1 MTKKEKLFRLDT
13 SKISNPILRIGAGLS
28 RPLIE
33 HTLCFPQLNR
43 IYAKTKDA
51 DENVSFTNR
60 VLGVMNVQWDVGEQG
75 EAAFPKEGPLV
86 IVANHPFGGIEGLLM
101 ISMLERFRP
110 DGKVM
115 ANYLLAMM
123 PEIRDRF
130 FFVDPFGGPDAKR
143 ANLRSMKASL
153 KWLEEGHA
161 LAVFPA
167 GEVSSI
173 DLKTGKV
180 RDPAWSPSIARFVRR
195 TKATVLPIFF
205 TGGNG
210 AFFNMA
216 GLIHPRLRTVLLPK
230 QFVNKRNHRIHV
242 EIGQPIPWHDMEG
255 YETDEEL
262 IQYLRLRTY
271 VLGERES
278 AKPLR
283 RLFSAK
289 PAAVSRPYQ
298 EPIVAPVPPEELE
311 AEIASLPESSVLIES
326 KGMAVIHARAH
337 EIPKCLREIGR
348 LRETTYRAIGEGT
361 NHEIDLDAYDEYYV
375 QLFIWN
381 RVKREIVGAYR
392 LGLADEI
399 CSRLGVHGLY
409 TVTCFKY
416 DRRLIDRIQ
425 PSIELGRSWVRA
437 EYQRA
442 FSSLLLLWRGI
453 CAFITRHPHY
463 TTLFGPV
470 SISNDYLDASRNMIL
485 RSLRLSNFEKDLSRL
500 VRPRHRLRKA
510 RRAEW
515 NRADFDSYIDDLDLV
530 SKMVQDIEADQK
542 GIPILLRQYIKMGGK
557 FLAFNV
563 DPDFNYSL
571 DGLIAVNL
579 PKSDPKLMAR
589 YMGAEEFEKY
599 AAMHGVNIREAGN
612 DIDPA
617 RNPV

>member
-1 MTKKEKLFRLDT
+1 MTDKKKYFRLDT
-13 SKISNPILRIGAGLS
+13 SKISNPLLRIGAGLS

-43 IYAKTKDA
+43 IYAQTQGV
-51 DENVSFTNR
+51 DENLSFTNR
-60 VLGVMNVQWDVGEQG
+60 VLSVMNVQWDVGNHE
-75 EAAFPKEGPLV
+75 ESPFPQEGPLV

-110 DGKVM
+110 DGKIM
-115 ANYLLAMM
+115 ANYILAMM

-130 FFVDPFGGPDAKR
+130 FFVDPFGGADAKR

-153 KWLEEGHA
+153 KWLEDGHA
-161 LAVFPA
+161 LVVFPA

-180 RDPAWSPSIARFVRR
+180 RDPAWSPTIARLVRR
-195 TKATVLPIFF
+195 SKATVLPIFF

-230 QFVNKRNHRIHV
+230 QFVNKRNHHIHAEV
-242 EIGQPIPWHDMEG
+242 GQPIPWRDMEK
-255 YETDEEL
+255 YASDEEL

-278 AKPLR
+278 AQPPKRISGPKKGSLPR
-283 RLFSAK
+283 K
-289 PAAVSRPYQ
+289 PYQ
-298 EPIVAPVPPEELE
+298 EPIVPAVPPEELE
-311 AEIASLPESSVLIES
+311 AEIATLPASACLLES
-326 KGMAVIHARAH
+326 KGMAVFHARAS
-337 EIPKCLREIGR
+337 EIPKCMREIGR
-348 LRETTYRAIGEGT
+348 LREVTYRAVGEGT

-375 QLFIWN
+375 HLFIWN
-381 RVKREIVGAYR
+381 SEKKEIVGAYR

-399 CSRLGVHGLY
+399 CARLGVRGLY

-416 DRRLIDRIQ
+416 DRRLIERIQ
-425 PSIELGRSWVRA
+425 PCIELGRSWVRA

-453 CAFITRHPHY
+453 CTFISRHPHY

-470 SISNDYLDASRNMIL
+470 SISSDYLDTSRNMIL
-485 RSLRLSNFEKDLSRL
+485 RSLRLSNFEKELSRL

-510 RRAEW
+510 KKAEW
-515 NRADFDSYIDDLDLV
+515 NRADFDTYIDDLDLV
-530 SKMVQDIEADQK
+530 SKLVQDIEADQK
-542 GIPILLRQYIKMGGK
+542 GVPILLRQYIKMGGK

-563 DPDFNYSL
+563 DPEFNYCL

-579 PKSDPKLMAR
+579 PKSDPKLMGR
-589 YMGAEEFEKY
+589 YMGVQEFAKY
-599 AAMHGVNIREAGN
+599 AARHGVKVEEGEK
-612 DIDPA
+612 
-617 RNPV
+617 

>member
-1 MTKKEKLFRLDT
+1 MTDKKKYFRLDT
-13 SKISNPILRIGAGLS
+13 SKISNPLLRIGAGLS

-43 IYAKTKDA
+43 IYAQTQGV
-51 DENVSFTNR
+51 DENLSFTNR
-60 VLGVMNVQWDVGEQG
+60 VLSVMNVQWDVGNHE
-75 EAAFPKEGPLV
+75 ESPFPQEGPLV

-101 ISMLERFRP
+101 ISMLERFRH
-110 DGKVM
+110 DGKIM
-115 ANYLLAMM
+115 ANYILAMM

-130 FFVDPFGGPDAKR
+130 FFVDPFGGADAKR

-153 KWLEEGHA
+153 KWLEDGHA
-161 LAVFPA
+161 LVVFPA

-180 RDPAWSPSIARFVRR
+180 RDPAWSPTIARLVRR
-195 TKATVLPIFF
+195 SKATVLPIFF

-230 QFVNKRNHRIHV
+230 QFVNKRNHHIHAEV
-242 EIGQPIPWHDMEG
+242 GQPIPWRDMEK
-255 YETDEEL
+255 YASDEEL

-278 AKPLR
+278 AQPPKRISGPKKGSLPR
-283 RLFSAK
+283 K
-289 PAAVSRPYQ
+289 PYQ
-298 EPIVAPVPPEELE
+298 EPIVPAVPPEELE
-311 AEIASLPESSVLIES
+311 AEIATLPASACLLES
-326 KGMAVIHARAH
+326 KGMAVFHARAS
-337 EIPKCLREIGR
+337 EIPKCMREIGR
-348 LRETTYRAIGEGT
+348 LREVTYRAVGEGT

-375 QLFIWN
+375 HLFIWN
-381 RVKREIVGAYR
+381 SEKKEIVGAYR

-399 CSRLGVHGLY
+399 CARLGVRGLY

-416 DRRLIDRIQ
+416 DRRLIERIQ
-425 PSIELGRSWVRA
+425 PCIELGRSWVRV

-453 CAFITRHPHY
+453 CTFISRHPHY

-470 SISNDYLDASRNMIL
+470 SISSDYLDTSRNMIL
-485 RSLRLSNFEKDLSRL
+485 RSLRLSNFEKELSRL

-510 RRAEW
+510 KKAEW
-515 NRADFDSYIDDLDLV
+515 NRADFDTYIDDLDLV
-530 SKMVQDIEADQK
+530 SKLVQDIEADQK
-542 GIPILLRQYIKMGGK
+542 GVPILLRQYIKMGGK

-563 DPDFNYSL
+563 DPEFNYCL

-579 PKSDPKLMAR
+579 PKSDPKLMGR
-589 YMGAEEFEKY
+589 YMGVQEFAKY
-599 AAMHGVNIREAGN
+599 AARHGVKVEEGEK
-612 DIDPA
+612 
-617 RNPV
+617 

>member
-1 MTKKEKLFRLDT
+1 MTDKKKYFRLDT
-13 SKISNPILRIGAGLS
+13 SKISNPLLRIGAGLS

-43 IYAKTKDA
+43 IYAQTQGV
-51 DENVSFTNR
+51 DENLSFTNR
-60 VLGVMNVQWDVGEQG
+60 VLSVMNVQWDVGNHE
-75 EAAFPKEGPLV
+75 ESPFPQEGPLV

-110 DGKVM
+110 DGKIM
-115 ANYLLAMM
+115 ANYILAMM

-130 FFVDPFGGPDAKR
+130 FFVDPFGGADAKR

-153 KWLEEGHA
+153 KWLEDGHA
-161 LAVFPA
+161 LVVFPA

-180 RDPAWSPSIARFVRR
+180 RDPAWSPTIARLVRR
-195 TKATVLPIFF
+195 SKATVLPIFF

-230 QFVNKRNHRIHV
+230 QFVNKRNHHIHAEV
-242 EIGQPIPWHDMEG
+242 GQPIPWRDMEK
-255 YETDEEL
+255 YASDEEL

-278 AKPLR
+278 AQPPKRISGPKKGSLPR
-283 RLFSAK
+283 K
-289 PAAVSRPYQ
+289 PYQ
-298 EPIVAPVPPEELE
+298 EPIVPAVPPEELE
-311 AEIASLPESSVLIES
+311 AEIATLPASACLLES
-326 KGMAVIHARAH
+326 KGMAVFHARAS
-337 EIPKCLREIGR
+337 EIPKCMREIGR
-348 LRETTYRAIGEGT
+348 LREVTYRAVGEGT

-375 QLFIWN
+375 HLFIWN
-381 RVKREIVGAYR
+381 SEKKEIVGAYR

-399 CSRLGVHGLY
+399 CARLGVRGLY

-416 DRRLIDRIQ
+416 DRRLIERIQ
-425 PSIELGRSWVRA
+425 PCIELGRSWVRV

-453 CAFITRHPHY
+453 CTFISRHPHY

-470 SISNDYLDASRNMIL
+470 SISSDYLDTSRNMIL
-485 RSLRLSNFEKDLSRL
+485 RSLRLSNFEKELSRL

-510 RRAEW
+510 KKAEW
-515 NRADFDSYIDDLDLV
+515 NRADFDTYIDDLDLV
-530 SKMVQDIEADQK
+530 SKLVQDIEADQK
-542 GIPILLRQYIKMGGK
+542 GVPILLRQYIKMGGK

-563 DPDFNYSL
+563 DPEFNYCL

-579 PKSDPKLMAR
+579 PKSDPKLMGR
-589 YMGAEEFEKY
+589 YMGVQEFAKY
-599 AAMHGVNIREAGN
+599 AARHGVKVEEGEK
-612 DIDPA
+612 
-617 RNPV
+617 

>member
-1 MTKKEKLFRLDT
+1 MAKTPKLFRLDT
-13 SKISNPILRIGAGLS
+13 SKIANPLLRIGAGLS

-43 IYAKTKDA
+43 IYAKTSEL

-60 VLGVMNVQWDVGEQG
+60 VLSVMNVQWDVGNQDET
-75 EAAFPKEGPLV
+75 AIPKEGPLI

-115 ANYLLAMM
+115 ANYLLSMM

-143 ANLRSMKASL
+143 ANLHSMKASL
-153 KWLEEGHA
+153 KWVEEGHA

-180 RDPAWSPSIARFVRR
+180 RDPAWSPTIARMVRR
-195 TKATVLPIFF
+195 TKATVLPVFF
-205 TGGNG
+205 TGSNG

-216 GLIHPRLRTVLLPK
+216 GLVHPRLRTLLLPK

-242 EIGQPIPWHDMEG
+242 ELGPPIPWHDMEE
-255 YETDEEL
+255 YATDEEL

-278 AKPLR
+278 AQPPKKFLG
-283 RLFSAK
+283 LKAK
-289 PAAVSRPYQ
+289 TATRKPYQ
-298 EPIVAPVPPEELE
+298 EPIVDAVPPDELA
-311 AEIASLPESSVLIES
+311 AEIAALPESARLLEA
-326 KGMAVIHARAH
+326 KGMAVYHARAA

-348 LRETTYRAIGEGT
+348 LREVTYRAVGEGT
-361 NHEIDLDAYDEYYV
+361 NHEIDLDSFDEYYV
-375 QLFIWN
+375 HLFIWN
-381 RVKREIVGAYR
+381 AEKKEIVGAYR

-399 CSRLGVHGLY
+399 CARLGVRGLY

-425 PSIELGRSWVRA
+425 PCIELGRSWVRV

-453 CAFITRHPHY
+453 CAFIYRNPRY

-470 SISNDYLDASRNMIL
+470 SISSDYLDTSRNMIL
-485 RSLRLSNFEKDLSRL
+485 RSLRLSNFEKDLARL

-510 RRAEW
+510 KKAEW

-530 SKMVQDIEADQK
+530 SKMVQDIESDQK

-563 DPDFNYSL
+563 DPDFNYCL
-571 DGLIAVNL
+571 DGLIAVNV
-579 PKSDPKLMAR
+579 PKCDPKQMGR
-589 YMGAEEFEKY
+589 YMGVEEFAKY
-599 AAMHGVNIREAGN
+599 AALHGVNVNEA
-612 DIDPA
+612 
-617 RNPV
+617 

>member
-1 MTKKEKLFRLDT
+1 MTNQKLFRLDT
-13 SKISNPILRIGAGLS
+13 SKISNPLLRIGAGLS

-33 HTLCFPQLNR
+33 HTLCFPQLNK
-43 IYAKTKDA
+43 IYAKTQDV
-51 DENVSFTNR
+51 DDGLSFTNR
-60 VLGVMNVQWDVGEQG
+60 VLSVMNVQWDIGNNE
-75 EAAFPKEGPLV
+75 EAPFPQEGPLV

-110 DGKVM
+110 DGKIM

-130 FFVDPFGGPDAKR
+130 FFVDPFGGADSKR

-153 KWLEEGHA
+153 KWLEDGHA

-180 RDPAWSPSIARFVRR
+180 RDPAWSPTIARLVRR
-195 TKATVLPIFF
+195 SNATVLPVFF

-216 GLIHPRLRTVLLPK
+216 GLIHPRLRTMLLPK
-230 QFVNKRNHRIHV
+230 QFVNKRNHHIHAEV
-242 EIGQPIPWHDMEG
+242 GQPIPWHDMEG
-255 YETDEEL
+255 YATDEEL

-278 AKPLR
+278 AKSPR
-283 RLFSAK
+283 RIFGGKAK
-289 PAAVSRPYQ
+289 SSPRKPYQ
-298 EPIVAPVPPEELE
+298 EPIVPAIPPEELE
-311 AEIASLPESSVLIES
+311 AEIASLPESALLLES
-326 KGMAVIHARAH
+326 KGMAVIHARAA
-337 EIPKCLREIGR
+337 EIPKCMREIGR
-348 LRETTYRAIGEGT
+348 LREVTYRAVGEGT

-375 QLFIWN
+375 HLFIWN
-381 RVKREIVGAYR
+381 REKREIVGAYR

-399 CSRLGVHGLY
+399 CGRLGVHGLY

-425 PSIELGRSWVRA
+425 PCIELGRSWVRV

-453 CAFITRHPHY
+453 CVFICRHPHY

-470 SISNDYLDASRNMIL
+470 SISSDYLDASRNMIL

-510 RRAEW
+510 KKAEW
-515 NRADFDSYIDDLDLV
+515 NRADFDAYIDDLDLV

-542 GIPILLRQYIKMGGK
+542 GVPILLRQYIKMGGK

-563 DPDFNYSL
+563 DPEFNYCL
-571 DGLIAVNL
+571 DGLIAVDL
-579 PKSDPKLMAR
+579 PKSDPKLMGR
-589 YMGAEEFEKY
+589 YMGVEEFAKY
-599 AAMHGVNIREAGN
+599 AAMHGVNVGDCAK
-612 DIDPA
+612 
-617 RNPV
+617 

>member
-1 MTKKEKLFRLDT
+1 MTENKNLFRIDT
-13 SKISNPILRIGAGLS
+13 SKIANPLLRVGAGLS

-43 IYAKTKDA
+43 IYNKTFDL
-51 DENVSFTNR
+51 DENMSFTNR
-60 VLGVMNVQWDVGEQG
+60 VLNVMNVQWDVGNQDDTVI
-75 EAAFPKEGPLV
+75 PKEGPLV

-101 ISMLERFRP
+101 ISMLERYRP
-110 DGKVM
+110 DAKVM
-115 ANYLLAMM
+115 ANYILGVM

-130 FFVDPFGGPDAKR
+130 FFVDPFGGPESKR
-143 ANLRSMKASL
+143 ANLSAMKASL
-153 KWLEEGHA
+153 KWIEEGHA

-180 RDPAWSPSIARFVRR
+180 RDPAWSPTIARMVRR
-195 TKATVLPIFF
+195 TKATVLPVFF
-205 TGGNG
+205 TGNNG

-216 GLIHPRLRTVLLPK
+216 GIIHPRLRTLLLPK

-242 EIGQPIPWHDMEG
+242 ELGPSIPWHDMEE
-255 YETDEEL
+255 YATDEEL

-278 AKPLR
+278 AQPPKKFLG
-283 RLFSAK
+283 LKAKSAPRK
-289 PAAVSRPYQ
+289 PYQ
-298 EPIVAPVPPEELE
+298 APIVDAVPPEELE
-311 AEIASLPESSVLIES
+311 AELNSLPESALLLES
-326 KGMAVIHARAH
+326 KGMAVYHGRAH

-348 LRETTYRAIGEGT
+348 LREVTYRAVGEGT

-375 QLFIWN
+375 HLFIWN
-381 RVKREIVGAYR
+381 REKREIVGAYR

-399 CSRLGVHGLY
+399 CGRLGVRGLY

-416 DRRLIDRIQ
+416 DSRLIDRIQ
-425 PSIELGRSWVRA
+425 PCIELGRSWVRV

-453 CAFITRHPHY
+453 CAFIIRHPHY

-470 SISNDYLDASRNMIL
+470 SISSDYLDTSRNMIL
-485 RSLRLSNFEKDLSRL
+485 RSLRLSNFEKDLARL

-510 RRAEW
+510 KKAEW

-563 DPDFNYSL
+563 DPEFNYCL

-579 PKSDPKLMAR
+579 LKCDPKMMSR
-589 YMGAEEFEKY
+589 YMGAEEFAKY
-599 AAMHGVNIREAGN
+599 VAMHEGDGEK
-612 DIDPA
+612 
-617 RNPV
+617 

>member
-1 MTKKEKLFRLDT
+1 MTDKKKYFRLDT
-13 SKISNPILRIGAGLS
+13 SKISNPLLRIGAGLS

-43 IYAKTKDA
+43 IYAQTQGV
-51 DENVSFTNR
+51 DENLSFTNR
-60 VLGVMNVQWDVGEQG
+60 VLSVMNVQWDVGNHE
-75 EAAFPKEGPLV
+75 ESPFPQEGPLV

-110 DGKVM
+110 DGKIM
-115 ANYLLAMM
+115 ANYILAMM

-130 FFVDPFGGPDAKR
+130 FFVDPFGGADAKR

-153 KWLEEGHA
+153 KWLEDGHA
-161 LAVFPA
+161 LVVFPA

-180 RDPAWSPSIARFVRR
+180 RDPAWSPTIARLVRR
-195 TKATVLPIFF
+195 SKATVLPIFF

-230 QFVNKRNHRIHV
+230 QFVNKRNHHIHAEV
-242 EIGQPIPWHDMEG
+242 GQPIPWRDMEK
-255 YETDEEL
+255 YASDEEL

-278 AKPLR
+278 AQPPKRISGPKKGSLPR
-283 RLFSAK
+283 K
-289 PAAVSRPYQ
+289 PYQ
-298 EPIVAPVPPEELE
+298 EPIVPAVPPEELE
-311 AEIASLPESSVLIES
+311 AEIATLPASACLLES
-326 KGMAVIHARAH
+326 KGMAVFHARAS
-337 EIPKCLREIGR
+337 EIPKCMREIGR
-348 LRETTYRAIGEGT
+348 LREVTYRAVGEGT

-375 QLFIWN
+375 HLFIWN
-381 RVKREIVGAYR
+381 SEKREIVGAYR

-399 CSRLGVHGLY
+399 CARLGVRGLY

-416 DRRLIDRIQ
+416 DRRLIERIQ
-425 PSIELGRSWVRA
+425 PCIELGRSWVRV

-453 CAFITRHPHY
+453 CTFISRHPHY

-470 SISNDYLDASRNMIL
+470 SISSDYLDTSRNMIL
-485 RSLRLSNFEKDLSRL
+485 RSLRLSNFEKELSRL

-510 RRAEW
+510 KKAEW
-515 NRADFDSYIDDLDLV
+515 NRADFDTYIDDLDLV
-530 SKMVQDIEADQK
+530 SKLVQDIEADQK
-542 GIPILLRQYIKMGGK
+542 GVPILLRQYIKMGGK

-563 DPDFNYSL
+563 DPEFNYCL

-579 PKSDPKLMAR
+579 PKSDPKLMGR
-589 YMGAEEFEKY
+589 YMGVQEFAKY
-599 AAMHGVNIREAGN
+599 AARHGVKVEEGEK
-612 DIDPA
+612 
-617 RNPV
+617 